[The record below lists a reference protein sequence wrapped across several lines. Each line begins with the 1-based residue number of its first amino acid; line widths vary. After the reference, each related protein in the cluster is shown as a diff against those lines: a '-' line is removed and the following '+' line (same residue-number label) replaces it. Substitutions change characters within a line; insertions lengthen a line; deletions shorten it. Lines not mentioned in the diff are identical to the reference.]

1 MDVFERTLINL
12 KVLQSLQCHNRL
24 DTTQPLFKIHTTA
37 EWIPAWIKRWWAQ
50 QTRTTDLSRIQ
61 SLYNDAMTMMNERH
75 PQAERLQAYLSE
87 SRKGL
92 ESLMTTY
99 RNDPTIVARIEVIL
113 DSVTHSVEPQAP

>member
-1 MDVFERTLINL
+1 MDVLEKTLINL
-12 KVLQSLQCHNRL
+12 RVLQSLQCHSRL

-37 EWIPAWIKRWWAQ
+37 EWVPAWVRRWWAQ
-50 QTRTTDLSRIQ
+50 QSRSTDLSRIQ
-61 SLYNDAMTMMNERH
+61 SLYNDALEMLRDQH
-75 PQAERLQAYLSE
+75 PQSDRLQQYLSD

-113 DSVTHSVEPQAP
+113 DSVTHSVVPQAP

>member
-12 KVLQSLQCHNRL
+12 RVLQSLQCHNRL

-37 EWIPAWIKRWWAQ
+37 EWIPVWIKRLWAQ
-50 QTRTTDLSRIQ
+50 QTRATDLSRIQ
-61 SLYNDAMTMMNERH
+61 SLYNDAMSMMQDGH
-75 PQAERLQAYLSE
+75 AQSERLESYLVN

-99 RNDPTIVARIEVIL
+99 RNDPTIVAHIEVIL
-113 DSVTHSVEPQAP
+113 DSVTHGVEPPAA

>member
-1 MDVFERTLINL
+1 MDVFERALINL

-61 SLYNDAMTMMNERH
+61 SLYNDAMTMMNDGH
-75 PQAERLQAYLSE
+75 PQAERLQVYLSG

-113 DSVTHSVEPQAP
+113 DSVTHSVELQAP

>member
-37 EWIPAWIKRWWAQ
+37 EWIPAWFKRWWAQ
-50 QTRTTDLSRIQ
+50 QTRTADLSRIQ
-61 SLYNDAMTMMNERH
+61 SLYNDAMTIMNEGH
-75 PQAERLQAYLSE
+75 PQAERLQTYLSE

-113 DSVTHSVEPQAP
+113 DSVTHSVEPSVP

>member
-75 PQAERLQAYLSE
+75 PQAERLQVYLSE